1 MQIVLFIVGFIL
13 FVAIP
18 LVKMS
23 FLAALIDI
31 ALTVALFKIVANT
44 QKKLK
49 ARGQADEALGF
60 FPLYLYTTGSFLIF
74 ASAVFHFLI
83 IQPLRSEFTMFEI
96 IEVWFY
102 GAFVIGTVAFFL
114 MGTIAKQFRLSKIA
128 SMQKRER
135 EAAANKPTLADRLRD
150 IED

>member
-1 MQIVLFIVGFIL
+1 MQIFLFIVGFIL

-31 ALTVALFKIVANT
+31 AITVALFKIIENT
-44 QKKLK
+44 QTTLYL
-49 ARGQADEALGF
+49 RGQADEALGF
-60 FPLYLYTTGSFLIF
+60 FPLYLYTTGLFLIF
-74 ASAVFHFLI
+74 ASAIFHLLI
-83 IQPLRSEFTMFEI
+83 IQPLRSEFTVPEI
-96 IEVWFY
+96 MEVWFY
-102 GAFVIGTVAFFL
+102 GALVIGTFAFFL

-135 EAAANKPTLADRLRD
+135 EAVANKPTLADRLRD
-150 IED
+150 MDD